1 MRIGALLPTIAL
13 ATGIIIASIAKLA
26 WWWGCA
32 LIAAAAAAYMLMM
45 RGSGTPVK
53 ALRMGKWHALWVAAL
68 FAGIGILDESL
79 NRPMTLQEASGGNIP
94 AMISGEVT
102 NILTKTYGDRLE
114 VTLEGTNG
122 AAAQI
127 RTGATTFKEG
137 DIITFPS
144 SRLIPLASDSSAMM
158 RRLAP
163 MLEPKGILYHAF
175 IPAKDLRLAGHSL
188 SLRHLCSEIRNSIEI
203 KIEKSGLR
211 RPAADFLKAILMG
224 DKSGLDE
231 QTRLTFA
238 QGGTAHILALSG
250 LHMGI
255 LAGMLMWLA
264 WPARAAGRYK
274 WGYALAIAL
283 LWCYVCVTGMSH
295 SSVRACIMITF
306 AFAAVIAER
315 KNGVGNALC
324 SACLIILLMNPAA
337 LFDAGFQLSVVC
349 VGALIAFASR
359 LNPLSHRNHP
369 RLYRICEALLATM
382 VATLASLPFTSYY
395 FSQVPL
401 MFLPVNVL
409 LLPLL
414 PAYLCAGAAYTALLC
429 AGYEA
434 TPLGAILDHGH
445 QFMVWA
451 TETLSGGSAYLFD
464 VQIPLPALIL
474 WILLLS
480 SGAWIL
486 NRNGKTS

>member
-13 ATGIIIASIAKLA
+13 AMGIIASSIAKLS
-26 WWWGCA
+26 WWWGCLLA
-32 LIAAAAAAYMLMM
+32 LVAGGAYMLIM
-45 RGSGTPVK
+45 RASGTPVK
-53 ALRMGKWHALWVAAL
+53 ALRMGKWHTVWVAVL
-68 FAGIGILDESL
+68 FAGIGMLDESI
-79 NRPMTLQEASGGNIP
+79 NRPVALQDAFNGKIP
-94 AMISGEVT
+94 VTISGEIT
-102 NILTKTYGDRLE
+102 NILAKTYGDRLE
-114 VTLEGTNG
+114 VKLEGTNG
-122 AAAQI
+122 ALAQI
-127 RTGATTFKEG
+127 RTGASSFKEG
-137 DIITFPS
+137 DIITLPS
-144 SRLIPLASDSSAMM
+144 SGLIPLALDSSSVM

-163 MLEPKGILYHAF
+163 MLEPKGILYHGF
-175 IPAKDLRLAGHSL
+175 IPAKELRLAGHSL
-188 SLRHLCSEIRNSIEI
+188 SPRYLCSEIRNAIEI
-203 KIEKSGLR
+203 KIEKSRLH

-231 QTRLTFA
+231 ETRLTFA

-250 LHMGI
+250 VHMGI
-255 LAGMLMWLA
+255 LAGMLMWLT

-274 WGYALAIAL
+274 WGYALAIVL
-283 LWCYVCVTGMSH
+283 LWCYVCITGMSH

-324 SACLIILLMNPAA
+324 SACMIILLMDPSAI
-337 LFDAGFQLSVVC
+337 FDAGFQLSVVC

-359 LNPLSHRNHP
+359 LNPVSHRNHP

-395 FSQVPL
+395 FSQMPL
-401 MFLPVNVL
+401 MFLPVNML

-414 PAYLCAGAAYTALLC
+414 PAYLCAGATYTALLC

-445 QFMVWA
+445 HFMIWA
-451 TETLSGGSAYLFD
+451 TETLSGGADYLFD
-464 VQIPLPALIL
+464 VQITLPALII

-480 SGAWIL
+480 SAAWFL
-486 NRNGKTS
+486 NRKSS